1 MARYVRETHTYD
13 DEGFVVVGRVVD
25 ILSHSPTSE
34 RVTVLV
40 EKPERISFERVPD
53 EVPTE
58 GVSLEEIADSAGA
71 ETGAAVPAESEAPA
85 DLTFYCNEE
94 KADGDLCT
102 REVDSSDDVC
112 WQHGNE

>member
-1 MARYVRETHTYD
+1 MATYVRETHNYD
-13 DEGFVVVGRVVD
+13 DGGFTTVGRVVD
-25 ILSHSPTSE
+25 VLSHSPTSE

-40 EKPERISFERVPD
+40 EKPGKVSFERVSD
-53 EVPTE
+53 EVSAE
-58 GVSLEEIADSAGA
+58 GMSLEEIADAAGA
-71 ETGAAVPAESEAPA
+71 ETGAGVPEESEAPA

-112 WQHGNE
+112 WQHGDE